1 MIVENYLSLFSTPIT
16 IARVRVARIW
26 SQKPL
31 QVNFYATLR
40 EITGTKTV
48 VFEWE
53 EGITAG
59 ILLERIFEQY
69 PLLREQ
75 LLDQNGGLYGHV
87 HFMVNG
93 RDVRFLEKQLETA
106 LNAEDVISVFPAVGG
121 G

>member
-1 MIVENYLSLFSTPIT
+1 M
-16 IARVRVARIW
+16 
-26 SQKPL
+26 

-40 EITGTKTV
+40 QIVGAKTV
-48 VFEWE
+48 EFQWD

-59 ILLERIFEQY
+59 ILMERVFERY

-75 LLDQNGGLYGHV
+75 LLDKDRKLFGHV

-93 RDVRFLEKQLETA
+93 RDIRFLEKQLETV